1 MPTVY
6 ISSTDKLY
14 YLKKYVSGPA
24 HKCLE
29 GTFYRSD
36 DEAYTDAWTKLD
48 QRYGQPFVIQRAFRD
63 KLSKWSKIQSKDAEG
78 LRTFSDFL
86 NACQQAMPHVKG
98 LEILSDCE
106 ENQKLVQKVPD
117 WLASCWSRLVTV
129 ALMEGKEFPTFEDF
143 ANFVSVEAE
152 MYVIQ
157 SLHCM
162 CFTQLTHPMRKET

>member
-1 MPTVY
+1 
-6 ISSTDKLY
+6 
-14 YLKKYVSGPA
+14 
-24 HKCLE
+24 
-29 GTFYRSD
+29 
-36 DEAYTDAWTKLD
+36 
-48 QRYGQPFVIQRAFRD
+48 
-63 KLSKWSKIQSKDAEG
+63 
-78 LRTFSDFL
+78 
-86 NACQQAMPHVKG
+86 MPHVKG

-117 WLASCWSRLVTV
+117 WLASRWNRLVTV